1 MPDWRAYV
9 RERLRLPGLR
19 AEREVEIIEDLAQ
32 QLEDH
37 YRGALE
43 RGALEAEA
51 QAAAER
57 EIQDWDALAR
67 EITRSDARRRLPV
80 DQQVIERLD
89 STGALRR
96 RTDAERGPT
105 DAERRSISAKAAGMA
120 SQLLADLLHGVRLVY
135 KSPGFTAAVLV
146 TLALGIGANAA
157 VFTILNA
164 VLLRP
169 LPYADPDRLVRIF
182 ESNPQRGWPLFSA
195 SQPNFLDWRDQS
207 VSFDRI
213 AASTARGLNLT
224 VNGEAERIPGMSVSH
239 DFFPLLGVEPALGRG
254 FRPEEDAPG
263 SGERVVLMTRGLWQR
278 RFGGDPAIIG
288 RTITLDDAP
297 HTVIGVVPEFY
308 WRPYELFVPLR
319 ADAAGD
325 RSDHRLSVY
334 GRLKPGVGLSQ
345 AEAELRGLA
354 DRLARQYA
362 DTNTGWTVSL
372 QTFFDWT
379 VPKES
384 RRALHV
390 LLGAVALVLLIACA
404 NVAGLLLARATAR
417 RREIAIRAALGASRW
432 RLVRQLLAESILLAA
447 LGGGLG
453 LLLAQWGLD
462 ALGVAAGSAVPRAD
476 EISLDHR
483 VLLFTLGV
491 SLVTGILFG
500 LAPALQATRVDF
512 HSTLKEGGT
521 GGAARQRARSALVV
535 VEVALSLVLM
545 VGVGLLLRSL
555 VALLDVK
562 PGYETQNLL
571 VARISLPEVR
581 YPSAKEFVA
590 FHERLRERLRGV
602 PGVEAASTAS
612 GLPMDGNTMA
622 MEVHV
627 DGAGAP
633 TDGQHPSAEWRLVA
647 PGYFH
652 TMGIPILRGRD
663 LDERDLAPETRD
675 LRGVV
680 INEELARRL
689 WPGQDP
695 IGHRFHPW
703 NAKNPSVAVV
713 GVVGDVRLSALDE
726 TPEPAV
732 YLNSNQ
738 GVWNPMQ
745 IVVRTQGDP
754 SAFAGLLRGEVRAL
768 DPGVPVSQVRTM
780 DELIDRSTASRRFT
794 MTLLAIFASVAL
806 LLSGVGLFGL
816 MAYLVAQRTHD
827 IGIRMALGASK
838 RHILGLIVGHGMLLT
853 SLGLVAGL
861 AAALALARLMRSLL
875 FGVGAHDP
883 LTLAAT
889 MLLLALVALAA
900 CCVPARRAVRVDPI
914 VALRCE

>member
-1 MPDWRAYV
+1 MPEWRAYV
-9 RERLRLPGLR
+9 RERLRLPGLQ
-19 AEREVEIIEDLAQ
+19 AEREVEIVEDLAQ

-37 YRGALE
+37 YRGALQ
-43 RGALEAEA
+43 RGASEAEA
-51 QAAAER
+51 QASAAR
-57 EIQDWDALAR
+57 EIQDWNALAR
-67 EITRSDARRRLPV
+67 EITRADARRRVPL
-80 DQQVIERLD
+80 DQRALDRL
-89 STGALRR
+89 G
-96 RTDAERGPT
+96 AERP
-105 DAERRSISAKAAGMA
+105 SAGSRAAGVA
-120 SQLLADLLHGVRLVY
+120 SQLAADLLHGVRLAC
-135 KSPGFTAAVLV
+135 KNPGLTAAVLV

-157 VFTILNA
+157 VFTILNT

-169 LPYADPDRLVRIF
+169 LPYAEPDRLVRVW
-182 ESNPQRGWPLFSA
+182 ESNPQRGWPQFSA
-195 SQPNFLDWRDQS
+195 SQPNFMDWCSQS
-207 VSFDRI
+207 VSFERL
-213 AASTARGLNLT
+213 AASTSRGMNLT
-224 VNGEAERIPGMSVSH
+224 VNGEAERIPGMAVSH
-239 DFFPLLGVEPALGRG
+239 GFFPMLGVKPALGRG

-288 RTITLDDAP
+288 RTIAVDDVP

-308 WRPYELFVPLR
+308 WRPFELFVPLR

-334 GRLKPGVGLSQ
+334 GRLKPGVVLSQ
-345 AEAELRGLA
+345 AEVELRGLA
-354 DRLARQYA
+354 DRLARQYP

-372 QTFFDWT
+372 QAFFDWT
-379 VPKES
+379 VPGES
-384 RRALHV
+384 RRALYV
-390 LLGAVALVLLIACA
+390 LLGALALVLLIASA

-432 RLVRQLLAESILLAA
+432 RLIRQLLAESLMMSVI
-447 LGGGLG
+447 GGALG
-453 LLLAQWGLD
+453 LLLAQWGID
-462 ALGVAAGSAVPRAD
+462 ALGVAAGDAVPRAD
-476 EISLDHR
+476 EISLDLR

-521 GGAARQRARSALVV
+521 GGAARQRARNALVV
-535 VEVALSLVLM
+535 AEVALSLVLL

-562 PGYETQNLL
+562 PGYETSNLL
-571 VARISLPEVR
+571 IARITLPETR
-581 YPSAKEFVA
+581 YPSAKEFAA
-590 FHERLRERLRGV
+590 FHERLRERLRGL

-612 GLPMDGNTMA
+612 GLPMDGNNTV

-627 DGAGAP
+627 DGAGAAA
-633 TDGQHPSAEWRLVA
+633 DGQHPSADWRLVA
-647 PGYFH
+647 PGYFR

-663 LDERDLAPETRD
+663 LDERDFTPDTRD

-695 IGHRFHPW
+695 IGREFHPW
-703 NAKNPSVAVV
+703 NARNPAVAVV
-713 GVVGDVRLSALDE
+713 GVVGDVRLTALDT

-732 YLNSNQ
+732 YMNSNQ

-745 IVVRTQGDP
+745 IVVRTKGDP
-754 SAFAGLLRGEVRAL
+754 SAFAGLLRAEVRAL
-768 DPGVPVSQVRTM
+768 DPGVPVARVRTM
-780 DELIDRSTASRRFT
+780 DEVIDQSTASRRFM

-816 MAYLVAQRTHD
+816 MAYLVSQRTHD
-827 IGIRMALGASK
+827 IGVRMALGARR
-838 RHILGLIVGHGMLLT
+838 RHIFGLVLGHGMLLT
-853 SLGLVAGL
+853 ALGLGAGL
-861 AAALALARLMRSLL
+861 AAALAFARLMRSML

-883 LTLAAT
+883 LTLIAT
-889 MLLLALVALAA
+889 MLVLVLVALLA

-914 VALRCE
+914 VALRYE